1 MAPARIG
8 EVMVGKMIPFA
19 IAFVHYAEEQLSEQQ
34 EAKNNCAIR
43 AGKTRQESYEQYH
56 YKVAQC
62 MKSAED
68 NI

>member
-1 MAPARIG
+1 
-8 EVMVGKMIPFA
+8 MIPFA
-19 IAFVHYAEEQLSEQQ
+19 IAFVYYAEEQPSEQQ

-43 AGKTRQESYEQYH
+43 TGKTRQEIYEQCH
-56 YKVAQC
+56 YKLAHC